1 MTTQLWLWIGFGVFV
16 LAMLALDLGVFHRKS
31 HTVSMREALTWSG
44 VWIALALLFNAG
56 VWHWRGQDEGLE
68 FLTGYLVELSLSVDN
83 LFVFLLIFAYFKVP
97 AQYQHKVLFW
107 GILGAL
113 FMRAVFIAAGVTLMH
128 KFHWVI
134 YLFGAVLVIS
144 GLKMAF
150 EKDKEVHPEK
160 NPVLRLFRRFMPVTA
175 EYHGGKFFVKPDKL
189 WLATPLFIVLLMLET
204 TDLVFAVDSVPAV
217 LAITTDPFIVYT
229 SNVFAILGLRSMF
242 FALAGVM
249 KLFVY
254 LHYGL
259 AAVLVF
265 VGGKMLL
272 AGFYKI
278 PTLTSLLVIVGLLTV
293 AVFDSG
299 PAVPGGTWTFSVK
312 TALAIASVVHV
323 QVIVPVPPTGGVV
336 QTPPSGAG
344 PPLKSR
350 ETNVVPAGTLSVRET
365 LAALFG
371 PAFATVIG

>member
-1 MTTQLWLWIGFGVFV
+1 MIWVWVGFTVFV

-31 HTVSMREALTWSG
+31 HTVGMKEALAWSG
-44 VWIALALLFNAG
+44 AWIALALLFNAG
-56 VWHWRGQDEGLE
+56 IWHWQGHDKGLE
-68 FLTGYLVELSLSVDN
+68 FLTGYVVELSLSVDN

-107 GILGAL
+107 GIIGAL
-113 FMRAVFIAAGVTLMH
+113 VMRAVFIGAGIALLE
-128 KFHWVI
+128 KFHWII
-134 YLFGAVLVIS
+134 YIFGAVLVVS

-175 EYHGGKFFVKPDKL
+175 EYQGGSFFVIKDKVRM
-189 WLATPLFIVLLMLET
+189 ATPLFIVLLMLET

-249 KLFVY
+249 ALFAY

-265 VGGKMLL
+265 VGAKMLL
-272 AGFYKI
+272 TGFYKI
-278 PTLTSLLVIVGLLTV
+278 PTLTSLLVIIGLLAAAVV
-293 AVFDSG
+293 ASLLHAARRPKPLIDVTESERPTTDS
-299 PAVPGGTWTFSVK
+299 TS
-312 TALAIASVVHV
+312 HD
-323 QVIVPVPPTGGVV
+323 
-336 QTPPSGAG
+336 
-344 PPLKSR
+344 
-350 ETNVVPAGTLSVRET
+350 
-365 LAALFG
+365 
-371 PAFATVIG
+371 

>member
-1 MTTQLWLWIGFGVFV
+1 MIWPWIGFTVFV

-31 HTVSMREALTWSG
+31 HTVGMKEALAWSG
-44 VWIALALLFNAG
+44 AWIALALLFNAG
-56 VWHWRGQDEGLE
+56 IWHWQGHVKGLE
-68 FLTGYLVELSLSVDN
+68 FLTGYVVELSLSVDN
-83 LFVFLLIFAYFKVP
+83 LFVFLLIFSYFKVP

-107 GILGAL
+107 GIIGAL
-113 FMRAVFIAAGVTLMH
+113 VMRAVFIGAGIALLD
-128 KFHWVI
+128 KFHWII
-134 YLFGAVLVIS
+134 YIFGAVLVVS

-160 NPVLRLFRRFMPVTA
+160 NPVLRLFRHFMPVTA
-175 EYHGGKFFVKPDKL
+175 EYEGGSFFVMKDKVRM
-189 WLATPLFIVLLMLET
+189 ATPLFIVLLMLET

-249 KLFVY
+249 ALFAY

-278 PTLTSLLVIVGLLTV
+278 PTLTSLLVIVGV
-293 AVFDSG
+293 
-299 PAVPGGTWTFSVK
+299 
-312 TALAIASVVHV
+312 LAIS
-323 QVIVPVPPTGGVV
+323 VIVSLLRPMKVVVKADAAPGVLPEPP
-336 QTPPSGAG
+336 
-344 PPLKSR
+344 R
-350 ETNVVPAGTLSVRET
+350 
-365 LAALFG
+365 
-371 PAFATVIG
+371 

>member
-1 MTTQLWLWIGFGVFV
+1 MTPQLWLWIGFGVFV

-31 HTVSMREALTWSG
+31 HIVGMKEALTWSV

-56 VWHWRGQDEGLE
+56 VWYWRGPDQGLT
-68 FLTGYLVELSLSVDN
+68 FLTGYVVELSLSVDN

-97 AQYQHKVLFW
+97 AQYQHKVLFC

-113 FMRAVFIAAGVTLMH
+113 VMRAVFIGAGIALIQ
-128 KFHWVI
+128 KFHWII
-134 YLFGAVLVIS
+134 YVFGAILVIS

-160 NPVLRLFRRFMPVTA
+160 NPVLRLFRRFMPVTG
-175 EYHGGKFFVKPDKL
+175 EYHGGDFFVKREKL
-189 WLATPLFIVLLMLET
+189 RLATPLFIVLLMMET

-242 FALAGVM
+242 FALTGIM
-249 KLFVY
+249 KLFHY

-278 PTLTSLLVIVGLLTV
+278 PTLASLLVIVGLLAV
-293 AVFDSG
+293 AV
-299 PAVPGGTWTFSVK
+299 V
-312 TALAIASVVHV
+312 ASLFHAAR
-323 QVIVPVPPTGGVV
+323 Q
-336 QTPPSGAG
+336 
-344 PPLKSR
+344 SR
-350 ETNVVPAGTLSVRET
+350 
-365 LAALFG
+365 
-371 PAFATVIG
+371 

>member
-1 MTTQLWLWIGFGVFV
+1 MTDQLWIWIGFGAFV
-16 LAMLALDLGVFHRKS
+16 LAMLALDLGVFHRKP
-31 HTVSMREALTWSG
+31 HQVGMKEALRWSS
-44 VWIALALLFNAG
+44 VWAALALLFTAG
-56 VWHWRGQDEGLE
+56 VWRWRGGDKGLE

-113 FMRAVFIAAGVTLMH
+113 VMRAGFIAAGVTLMQ
-128 KFHWVI
+128 KFHWII
-134 YLFGAVLVIS
+134 YLFGAVLVVS

-160 NPVLRLFRRFMPVTA
+160 NPVLKLFRRFMPVTA
-175 EYHGGKFFVKPDKL
+175 EYHAGRFFVKQGKL

-249 KLFVY
+249 KLFAH

-265 VGGKMLL
+265 VGAKMLL

-278 PTLTSLLVIVGLLTV
+278 PTLASLLVIVGLLAVTV
-293 AVFDSG
+293 AASWLFPRPT
-299 PAVPGGTWTFSVK
+299 PAQRD
-312 TALAIASVVHV
+312 L
-323 QVIVPVPPTGGVV
+323 
-336 QTPPSGAG
+336 
-344 PPLKSR
+344 PLPLPHS
-350 ETNVVPAGTLSVRET
+350 ENPQ
-365 LAALFG
+365 
-371 PAFATVIG
+371 

>member
-1 MTTQLWLWIGFGVFV
+1 MTTEQLLIWVGFSLFV

-31 HTVSMREALTWSG
+31 HTVGMKEALIWSG
-44 VWIALALLFNAG
+44 VWIALALIFNAG
-56 VWHWRGQDEGLE
+56 VWHWRGHDKGLE

-83 LFVFLLIFAYFKVP
+83 LFVFLLIFGYFKVP

-113 FMRAVFIAAGVTLMH
+113 LMRAVFIGAGIALIQ
-128 KFHWVI
+128 KFHWII
-134 YLFGAVLVIS
+134 YIFGAVLVIS

-160 NPVLRLFRRFMPVTA
+160 NPVLKLFRRFMPVTT
-175 EYHGGKFFVKPDKL
+175 EYHGGKFFVKPEKL

-249 KLFVY
+249 KLFAY

-278 PTLTSLLVIVGLLTV
+278 PTLTSLLVIVGLLAV
-293 AVFDSG
+293 AVVASLLHAARRNRQTSAAI
-299 PAVPGGTWTFSVK
+299 PAK
-312 TALAIASVVHV
+312 ADAL
-323 QVIVPVPPTGGVV
+323 
-336 QTPPSGAG
+336 
-344 PPLKSR
+344 
-350 ETNVVPAGTLSVRET
+350 
-365 LAALFG
+365 
-371 PAFATVIG
+371 

>member
-1 MTTQLWLWIGFGVFV
+1 MTQQLWLWIGFSVFV

-31 HTVSMREALTWSG
+31 HTVSMKEALTWSG
-44 VWIALALLFNAG
+44 VWMTLALLFGAG
-56 VWHWRGQDEGLE
+56 VWHWRGGTQGLE

-113 FMRAVFIAAGVTLMH
+113 LMRAVFIGAGIALIQR
-128 KFHWVI
+128 FHWVI
-134 YLFGAVLVIS
+134 YVFGGVLVIS
-144 GLKMAF
+144 GIKMAL

-160 NPVLRLFRRFMPVTA
+160 NPVLKLIRRFMPVTT
-175 EYHGGKFFVKPDKL
+175 EYHEGHFFVKKDHR
-189 WLATPLFIVLLMLET
+189 WVATPLFVVLLMLET

-242 FALAGVM
+242 FAVAGIM
-249 KLFVY
+249 KLFHY

-265 VGGKMLL
+265 VGAKMLL
-272 AGFYKI
+272 ADFYKI
-278 PTLTSLLVIVGLLTV
+278 PTLASLLVIVGLLGV
-293 AVFDSG
+293 AVVASLLHAARQ
-299 PAVPGGTWTFSVK
+299 PKTNNAAATASSRGTT
-312 TALAIASVVHV
+312 H
-323 QVIVPVPPTGGVV
+323 
-336 QTPPSGAG
+336 
-344 PPLKSR
+344 
-350 ETNVVPAGTLSVRET
+350 
-365 LAALFG
+365 
-371 PAFATVIG
+371 

>member
-1 MTTQLWLWIGFGVFV
+1 MTPQLWLWIGFSIFV

-31 HTVSMREALTWSG
+31 HTVGMKEALTWSA

-56 VWHWRGQDEGLE
+56 IWYWRGPDQGLT
-68 FLTGYLVELSLSVDN
+68 FLTGYVVELSLSVDN

-113 FMRAVFIAAGVTLMH
+113 VMRAVFIGAGIALIQ
-128 KFHWVI
+128 KFHWII
-134 YLFGAVLVIS
+134 YFFGAVLVIS

-160 NPVLRLFRRFMPVTA
+160 NPVLKIFRRFMPVTG
-175 EYHGGKFFVKPDKL
+175 EYHGGDFFVKRGQL
-189 WLATPLFIVLLMLET
+189 WAATPLFIVLLMLET

-242 FALAGVM
+242 FALAGIM
-249 KLFVY
+249 KLFHY

-265 VGGKMLL
+265 VGAKMLL

-278 PTLTSLLVIVGLLTV
+278 PTLASLLVIVGLLAV
-293 AVFDSG
+293 AV
-299 PAVPGGTWTFSVK
+299 V
-312 TALAIASVVHV
+312 ASLIHAARRA
-323 QVIVPVPPTGGVV
+323 PPTEASTTR
-336 QTPPSGAG
+336 TP
-344 PPLKSR
+344 
-350 ETNVVPAGTLSVRET
+350 
-365 LAALFG
+365 
-371 PAFATVIG
+371 

>member
-1 MTTQLWLWIGFGVFV
+1 MTPQLWIWIGFGVFV
-16 LAMLALDLGVFHRKS
+16 LAMLALDLGVFQRKS
-31 HTVSMREALTWSG
+31 HAVGMKEALTWSG

-56 VWHWRGQDEGLE
+56 IWFWRGHDKGLE

-113 FMRAVFIAAGVTLMH
+113 AMRAMFIAAGVTLMQQ
-128 KFHWVI
+128 FHWII

-160 NPVLRLFRRFMPVTA
+160 NPVLKLFRRFMPVTA
-175 EYHGGKFFVKPDKL
+175 DYHAGRFFVKPDKL

-242 FALAGVM
+242 FALAGIM
-249 KLFVY
+249 KLFHY

-265 VGGKMLL
+265 VGGKMLV

-278 PTLTSLLVIVGLLTV
+278 PTLASLLVIIGLLAAAV
-293 AVFDSG
+293 AASLLHARRRPKPLLVVAESG
-299 PAVPGGTWTFSVK
+299 CS
-312 TALAIASVVHV
+312 
-323 QVIVPVPPTGGVV
+323 
-336 QTPPSGAG
+336 
-344 PPLKSR
+344 
-350 ETNVVPAGTLSVRET
+350 TNT
-365 LAALFG
+365 
-371 PAFATVIG
+371 

>member
-1 MTTQLWLWIGFGVFV
+1 
-16 LAMLALDLGVFHRKS
+16 MLALDLGVFHRKS
-31 HTVSMREALTWSG
+31 HTVGMKEALTWSG
-44 VWIALALLFNAG
+44 VWIALALIFNAG
-56 VWHWRGQDEGLE
+56 IWYWHGTTKGLT
-68 FLTGYLVELSLSVDN
+68 FLTGYVVELSLSVDN

-113 FMRAVFIAAGVTLMH
+113 VMRAVFIGAGIALIQ
-128 KFHWVI
+128 KFHWII
-134 YLFGAVLVIS
+134 YVFGAVLVIS

-160 NPVLRLFRRFMPVTA
+160 NPVLKLFRRFMPVTG
-175 EYHGGKFFVKPDKL
+175 EYHGGDFFVKREKL

-249 KLFVY
+249 KLFHY

-278 PTLTSLLVIVGLLTV
+278 PTLASLLVIIGLLAV
-293 AVFDSG
+293 AV
-299 PAVPGGTWTFSVK
+299 V
-312 TALAIASVVHV
+312 ASLLHAARR
-323 QVIVPVPPTGGVV
+323 T
-336 QTPPSGAG
+336 T
-344 PPLKSR
+344 
-350 ETNVVPAGTLSVRET
+350 PAGASKTG
-365 LAALFG
+365 AQ
-371 PAFATVIG
+371 

>member
-1 MTTQLWLWIGFGVFV
+1 MIDSLSIWIGFALFV

-31 HTVSMREALTWSG
+31 HAVGMREALTWSG
-44 VWIALALLFNAG
+44 VWIVLALLFNAG
-56 VWHWRGQDEGLE
+56 VWHWRGHDKGLE

-97 AQYQHKVLFW
+97 AQHQHKVLFW

-113 FMRAVFIAAGVTLMH
+113 FMRAVFVAVGVTLMQ
-128 KFHWVI
+128 KFHWII
-134 YLFGAVLVIS
+134 YVFGAVLVVS

-150 EKDKEVHPEK
+150 EKEKEVHPEK
-160 NPVLRLFRRFMPVTA
+160 NPVLKLFRRFMPVAA
-175 EYHGGKFFVKPDKL
+175 EYHKGRFFVKPDNQ

-217 LAITTDPFIVYT
+217 LAMTTDPFIVYT

-242 FALAGVM
+242 FALSGIM
-249 KLFVY
+249 KLFHY

-265 VGGKMLL
+265 VGAKMLL

-278 PTLTSLLVIVGLLTV
+278 PTLASLLIIVGLLAV
-293 AVFDSG
+293 AVVASLFYVAG
-299 PAVPGGTWTFSVK
+299 HAPPAKAANARSPK
-312 TALAIASVVHV
+312 
-323 QVIVPVPPTGGVV
+323 PTC
-336 QTPPSGAG
+336 
-344 PPLKSR
+344 
-350 ETNVVPAGTLSVRET
+350 
-365 LAALFG
+365 
-371 PAFATVIG
+371 